1 MADAREL
8 GASDVTA
15 AAAAGG
21 GGHIAA
27 LLGASDGLQ

>member
-15 AAAAGG
+15 AAAGG
-21 GGHIAA
+21 GGHIAT